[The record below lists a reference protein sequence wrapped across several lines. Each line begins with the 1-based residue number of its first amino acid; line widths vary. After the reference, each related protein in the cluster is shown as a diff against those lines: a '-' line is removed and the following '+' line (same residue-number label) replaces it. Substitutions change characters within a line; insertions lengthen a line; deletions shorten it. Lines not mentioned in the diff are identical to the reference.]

1 MESILLQGATTI
13 NLPHLIDPPMKELE
27 LIHGRFN
34 QTFKLEYAFGT
45 SATHRAWHGPS
56 LMRALEGVDVEQ
68 AKAKP
73 IGGRHSIWEI
83 VNHCAYWMG
92 EVNRALRGEDIFDVE
107 EIEDWPEAGESPE
120 EWKAD
125 LEKLAATHELVDK
138 RIWELMPEG
147 LERTLEATFG
157 ETYFGFTFRKMLH
170 GICDHNV
177 YHAGQISLLKRE

>member
-1 MESILLQGATTI
+1 
-13 NLPHLIDPPMKELE
+13 MKEIDR
-27 LIHGRFN
+27 IHGRFN
-34 QTFKLEYAFGT
+34 QTFKLEYVFGS

-83 VNHCAYWMG
+83 VNHCAYWME
-92 EVNRALRGEDIFDVE
+92 EVYRALRGEDIFDVE

-120 EWKAD
+120 EWQAD
-125 LEKLAATHELVDK
+125 LEKLAATHEMVDK
-138 RIWELMPEG
+138 KIWELKPEG
-147 LERTLEATFG
+147 LERKLEATFG

-177 YHAGQISLLKRE
+177 YHAGQVSLMKRE